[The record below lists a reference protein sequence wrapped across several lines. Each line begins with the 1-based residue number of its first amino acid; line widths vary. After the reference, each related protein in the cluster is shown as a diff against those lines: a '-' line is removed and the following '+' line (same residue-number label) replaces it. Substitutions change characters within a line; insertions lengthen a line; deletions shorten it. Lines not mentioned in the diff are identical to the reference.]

1 MNRTTN
7 YKLCQWEAEDKVRRT
22 DFNEDNA
29 KIDAAIKAVANRVTV
44 TESFD
49 SNHTVFGSFEGDET
63 KNRKIPLPW
72 PPKLVI
78 LFGKGAGNNSIC
90 IVFGSI
96 CGFVTPHSVNFS
108 EDTVKIS
115 GSSFV
120 IADTSFNDGP
130 THYFAMR

>member
-1 MNRTTN
+1 MNRTSN
-7 YKLCQWEAEDKVRRT
+7 YNLCQFEETDRVRRT

-29 KIDAAIKAVANRVTV
+29 KIDAAIKAVANRVTA

-49 SNHTVFGSFEGDET
+49 SNHTVFGSFEGDRN

-120 IADTSFNDGP
+120 IADVSFNDGP

>member
-1 MNRTTN
+1 MNRTSN
-7 YKLCQWEAEDKVRRT
+7 YNLCQFEETDRVRRT

-29 KIDAAIKAVANRVTV
+29 KIDAAIKAVANRVTA

-49 SNHTVFGSFEGDET
+49 SNHTVFGSFEGDRT

-90 IVFGSI
+90 FVFGNM
-96 CGFVTPHSVNFS
+96 CGFVTPNSADFS
-108 EDTVKIS
+108 NDTVKIS

-120 IADTSFNDGP
+120 IADVSFNDGL